1 MSDFLH
7 IVCPHCATVNRLQAE
22 RLNEQPSCG
31 KCSRAIFTAK
41 PVEVDSAG
49 FTKHVERNDIPVL
62 VDFWAPW
69 CGPCLAMAPAYEE
82 AAQRLEPRFRLL
94 KLDTEKAQDLA
105 ARYSIRSIPTLALFE
120 NGREVAR
127 QAGAM
132 NAGRIITWA
141 QSQARTQPA

>member
-7 IVCPHCATVNRLQAE
+7 IVCPHCATVNRLEAV

-31 KCSRAIFTAK
+31 KCSRAIFSAK
-41 PVEVDSAG
+41 PAEVDGDG
-49 FTKHVERNDIPVL
+49 FTKHVTRNDIPVL

-69 CGPCLAMAPAYEE
+69 CGPCLMMAPAYEA
-82 AAQRLEPRFRLL
+82 AAQRLEPAFRLL

-105 ARYSIRSIPTLALFE
+105 VRYGIRSIPTIALFK

-132 NAGRIITWA
+132 DAGRIVTWA
-141 QSQARTQPA
+141 QSEARTRPA